1 MKILQVIAYFAPQKG
16 GDVNVCYHLSK
27 QLARRGHEVI
37 IVTSDHEWDKE
48 YAGSMEKEGVKVI
61 PFHCIA
67 DMSAFLVTPSLKK
80 WLKFNISDF
89 DLIHLHNS
97 RSYQNNVVRHYAMK
111 YRVPYILHAHGNV
124 LPHSAKIQL
133 KKLYDLVWGNKTY
146 QNAAKVIALHKT
158 EAEQYKKMGVVENKI
173 KIIQNGINLS
183 EYEQLPERGQ
193 FRRKYHLQDSE
204 KIVLYLGRIHK
215 TKGIDLLIEAY
226 SELVK
231 HLKETKLVIVG
242 PDGGHLSAL
251 KKQTAELGIEDE
263 VLFTGPLYNS
273 DKLSAFVD
281 ADLFVTPKFSGLP
294 VTFIEACACGLPIIT
309 TTEGDDIDWINNNVG
324 FVVEYNRHSMSQVL
338 LNILQDENLRNDFRT
353 NGKNLVLELN
363 WDNIAA
369 KIEKDVY
376 ICYAP

>member
-1 MKILQVIAYFAPQKG
+1 LKILQVIAYFAPQKG

-27 QLARRGHEVI
+27 QLARRGHEVS
-37 IVTSDHEWDKE
+37 IVTSDHELDKE

-61 PFHCIA
+61 SFHCIA

-80 WLKFNISDF
+80 WLKFNISAF

-111 YRVPYILHAHGNV
+111 YRVPYILHAHGNA

-183 EYEQLPERGQ
+183 EYEQLPKRGQ

-231 HLKETKLVIVG
+231 HLKETRLVIVG

-273 DKLSAFVD
+273 DKLSVFVD

-338 LNILQDENLRNDFRT
+338 LKILQDENLRNDFRT

-376 ICYAP
+376 GCYAP